1 MVMQIFTQHITLID
15 LSLTSLALG
24 LLTLY
29 IFLFI
34 RRKAYIIPYLLLLI
48 GIVVSYTLLG
58 WSLLTIVLI
67 AFYIIFVLIFVILNA
82 TELKAKIDAMFSFGR
97 QGNSLINV
105 NYDKEMIYELI
116 YDAVSFLSKNKTG
129 ALITL
134 ERTTKLDTY
143 TKNGVMINAPLNAEI
158 LTTIF
163 HPGTRLHDG
172 AVIIRGSFILAASVY
187 YQPTTKP
194 ILGKLGS
201 RHRAAIGISEI
212 TDAVTIVVSEET
224 GRMSITYGGQIET
237 VYLDSFKKSL
247 ANYMENRPHFES

>member
-1 MVMQIFTQHITLID
+1 MLIIFTLTTPQIID
-15 LSLTSLALG
+15 ISLSIFALVS
-24 LLTLY
+24 LTLY

-34 RRKAYIIPYLLLLI
+34 RRKIYILPYAIFSL
-48 GIVVSYTLLG
+48 GIVLSYALLG
-58 WSLLTIVLI
+58 WALLTNILI
-67 AFYIIFVLIFVILNA
+67 ALYIIFVLIFVTLNA
-82 TELKAKIDAMFSFGR
+82 TELKAKIDSMFSFGR
-97 QGNSLINV
+97 QSGAMTIV

-134 ERTTKLDTY
+134 ERTTKLDAY
-143 TKNGVMINAPLNAEI
+143 TKNGVMINAPINAEI

-194 ILGKLGS
+194 MLGKLGS
-201 RHRAAIGISEI
+201 RHRAAIGISET

-237 VYLDSFKKSL
+237 VYLDSFKKTL

>member
-1 MVMQIFTQHITLID
+1 MQLIFTLTTLQIID
-15 LSLTSLALG
+15 ISLSIFSLG

-34 RRKAYIIPYLLLLI
+34 RRKIYILPYAIFSL
-48 GIVVSYTLLG
+48 GIVLSYALLG
-58 WSLLTIVLI
+58 WALLTNILI
-67 AFYIIFVLIFVILNA
+67 AFYIIFVLIFVTLNT
-82 TELKAKIDAMFSFGR
+82 TELKARIDAMFSFGR
-97 QGNSLINV
+97 QSGAMTIV

-134 ERTTKLDTY
+134 ERTTKLDAY
-143 TKNGVMINAPLNAEI
+143 TKNGVMINAPINAEI

-194 ILGKLGS
+194 MLGKLGS
-201 RHRAAIGISEI
+201 RHRAAIGISET

-237 VYLDSFKKSL
+237 VYLDSFKKTL

>member
-1 MVMQIFTQHITLID
+1 MQLIFALTTSQIID
-15 LSLTSLALG
+15 ISLSILSLI
-24 LLTLY
+24 LLSLY

-34 RRKAYIIPYLLLLI
+34 RRKIYILPYAIFSL
-48 GIVVSYTLLG
+48 GIVLSYAFLG
-58 WSLLTIVLI
+58 WALLTNILI
-67 AFYIIFVLIFVILNA
+67 AFYTIFVFIFVTLNA
-82 TELKAKIDAMFSFGR
+82 TELKAKINAMFSFGR
-97 QGNSLINV
+97 QGSGITIV

-134 ERTTKLDTY
+134 ERTTKLDSY
-143 TKNGVMINAPLNAEI
+143 TKNGVMINAPINAEI

-194 ILGKLGS
+194 MLGKLGS
-201 RHRAAIGISEI
+201 RHRAAIGISET
-212 TDAVTIVVSEET
+212 TDAVTIVISEET

-237 VYLDSFKKSL
+237 VYLDSFKKTL